1 MFATDR
7 MLEAAFVDIVG
18 ASREPDLSVS
28 AVAAQ
33 TAALGTSRT
42 AGSIYDLLSD
52 VDCYI
57 KIAEDAGDVTTSSG
71 YPLLAGNVV
80 SFFVPAGYK
89 IGAIAASAGT
99 IKLHRSK

>member
-18 ASREPDLSVS
+18 AEREPDLSVS

-57 KIAEDAGDVTTSSG
+57 KIAEDASSVTTSNG
-71 YPLLAGNVV
+71 YPILSGNVV

>member
-7 MLEAAFVDIVG
+7 MLESAFVYIVG
-18 ASREPDLSVS
+18 AEREPDLSVS

-57 KIAEDAGDVTTSSG
+57 KIAEEASGVTIDNG

-80 SFFVPAGYK
+80 SVFVPSGYK
-89 IGAIAASAGT
+89 IGAIAAGAGT
-99 IKLHRSK
+99 LKIHRSK